1 MNIPL
6 HHCLRP
12 GIVQFMAFPATMKG
26 EGPLLDSYRAILAD
40 DYFEVIEVSWIK
52 DPETRRQ
59 ARTLLE
65 SAGIE
70 AKYATQPRLLSQ
82 KLDLNA
88 ADPAL
93 RARAVAEVKAGIDEA
108 LELGLR
114 DVALLSGGDVDPDR
128 RAQAMTWLVES
139 LSEICSYAD
148 ARGVTIALEVFDR
161 DIDKKCLVGPAPL
174 ARELAERVKQRHA
187 NFGLLVDLS
196 HIVLLGESPE
206 QALLPVQEHLV
217 HVHIGNAYIGSNRT
231 DPYWGDNHPS
241 FGYPGG
247 LNDVP
252 QITAFL
258 KVLFQIGYLKADGS
272 TRGAVSFEIK
282 PAGAI
287 EPLVMIANAKRKL
300 NEAWARLKL

>member
-1 MNIPL
+1 
-6 HHCLRP
+6 
-12 GIVQFMAFPATMKG
+12 MAFPATMKG

-52 DPETRRQ
+52 DPAVRQQ
-59 ARTLLE
+59 ARALLE
-65 SAGIE
+65 SAGVE
-70 AKYATQPRLLSQ
+70 AKYAAQPRLLSQ

-88 ADPAL
+88 ADAAL

-114 DVALLSGGDVDPDR
+114 DVAILSGGDVPADR

-139 LSEICSYAD
+139 ISEICGYAGD
-148 ARGVTIALEVFDR
+148 RSVTIALEVFDR

-174 ARELAERVKQRHA
+174 ARELAERVKQRHP

-206 QALLPVQEHLV
+206 QALLPVKEHLV
-217 HVHIGNAYIGSNRT
+217 HVHIGNAYFGNNKA

-247 LNDVP
+247 PNDVP

-258 KVLFQIGYLKADGS
+258 KTLFQIGYLQADGS

-282 PAGAI
+282 PVGAI

-300 NEAWARLKL
+300 NAAWARLKL